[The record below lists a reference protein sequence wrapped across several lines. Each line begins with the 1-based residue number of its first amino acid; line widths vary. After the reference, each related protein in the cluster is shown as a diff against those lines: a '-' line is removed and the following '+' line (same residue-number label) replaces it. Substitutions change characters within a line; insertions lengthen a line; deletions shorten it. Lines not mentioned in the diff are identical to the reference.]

1 MNFDNYTIKTQEALQ
16 HAQQIAQSY
25 GHQQIENE
33 HLFKAIYEV
42 DQNVLPFLFKKINL
56 NKDLLL
62 QILEKELESFPKVSG
77 GDIMLSRDAMKS
89 LNEAAILAKKSGGEF
104 VAIEDLFLAIFNSKS
119 KISLDLM

>member
-42 DQNVLPFLFKKINL
+42 DQNVMPFLFKKINL
-56 NKDLLL
+56 NTDLLL
-62 QILEKELESFPKVSG
+62 QILEK
-77 GDIMLSRDAMKS
+77 
-89 LNEAAILAKKSGGEF
+89 
-104 VAIEDLFLAIFNSKS
+104 
-119 KISLDLM
+119 

>member
-42 DQNVLPFLFKKINL
+42 D
-56 NKDLLL
+56 
-62 QILEKELESFPKVSG
+62 
-77 GDIMLSRDAMKS
+77 
-89 LNEAAILAKKSGGEF
+89 
-104 VAIEDLFLAIFNSKS
+104 
-119 KISLDLM
+119 